1 LKESLITQ
9 SDTPQKK
16 AGENIKIAREVI
28 VKLPKTDLHVHLGGS
43 MRLETLIYLA
53 GKDGVNLPSYTV
65 QGLREKVF
73 RETYN
78 SLEEYLKCFV
88 HLGAVMQ
95 KPENLTRIA
104 YELAIDNQ
112 NEGVRYIEVRF
123 APQRY
128 AGGEM
133 DLSQVIDA
141 VNNGLSRAKLEFNS
155 SEVVVSGA
163 EPPFDYG
170 IIACAMRCFTKHSSR
185 YFSDIFSVHSN
196 SPPDRIFGLASL
208 ELAGAVVKAR
218 RRRGIPAVAID
229 IAGREKGYPP
239 IHHREA
245 YMLAHRNFL
254 NRTVHAGEAYGP
266 ESIFQAIT
274 ELGADRIG
282 HGTSL
287 FNPEAISDSSI
298 KDRQRYVD
306 DLVRFI
312 ADRRVTIEVC
322 LTSNMQTAPELHHL
336 EDHPFRMMM
345 DNRLSCTICT
355 DNRTVS
361 RTTVTDEVYKA
372 VNAFNLSLNQLKNL
386 IAYGFKRSFFPHT
399 YSEKRAYV
407 KQCMEYFEK
416 VVADSIR

>member
-1 LKESLITQ
+1 MKITRELI
-9 SDTPQKK
+9 
-16 AGENIKIAREVI
+16 A
-28 VKLPKTDLHVHLGGS
+28 KLPKTDLHVHLGGS
-43 MRLETLIYLA
+43 IRLETLIELA
-53 GKDGVNLPSYTV
+53 ENDGVELPSYSVHGLMETV
-65 QGLREKVF
+65 FKSS
-73 RETYN
+73 YDN
-78 SLEEYLKCFV
+78 LEDYLKCFV
-88 HLGAVMQ
+88 YPGAVMQ
-95 KPENLTRIA
+95 RSENLSRIA

-112 NEGVRYIEVRF
+112 NEGVRYLEARF

-133 DLSQVIDA
+133 DLLQVLGA
-141 VNNGLSRAKLEFNS
+141 VNDGLSRAKREFNIRD
-155 SEVVVSGA
+155 VIVSGE

-170 IIACAMRCFTKHSSR
+170 IIACAMRYFTEESSQYFRNIYSAHS
-185 YFSDIFSVHSN
+185 HSQH
-196 SPPDRIFGLASL
+196 DRIFGLASF
-208 ELAGAVVKAR
+208 ELAGAIVKAR
-218 RRRGIPAVAID
+218 RENGIPVVAID

-254 NRTVHAGEAYGP
+254 NKTVHAGEAYGP

-287 FNPEAISDSSI
+287 FNAEAISDPTI
-298 KDRQRYVD
+298 TNRQQYID

-322 LTSNMQTAPELHHL
+322 LSSNMQTASELHRL
-336 EDHPFRMMM
+336 EDHPFRKMM

-361 RTTVTDEVYKA
+361 NTTVTDEVFKA
-372 VNAFNLSLNQLKNL
+372 VSSFNLSPAELKNL
-386 IAYGFKRSFFPHT
+386 TAYGFKRSFFPHD
-399 YSEKRAYV
+399 YKMKRAYV
-407 KQCMEYFEK
+407 KQCMDYFEQ
-416 VVADSIR
+416 VIADSV